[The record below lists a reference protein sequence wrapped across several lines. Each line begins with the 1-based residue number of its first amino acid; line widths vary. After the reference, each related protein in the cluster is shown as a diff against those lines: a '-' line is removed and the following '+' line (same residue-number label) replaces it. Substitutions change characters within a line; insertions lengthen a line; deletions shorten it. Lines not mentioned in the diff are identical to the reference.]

1 MEAKAQA
8 MGTEA
13 HPVAADEGAEMLAR
27 HLAGEPRAFGELVER
42 YGSSVFGYLRRSGLA
57 NHVAEDMFQETF
69 LRVHQHARRYD
80 PNRPFQ
86 AWLMP
91 ISHNLVR
98 SHFRKAK
105 VRRVLVGWFGHHYD
119 PPDPKADV
127 LAKVECR
134 DQARLLE
141 QALAELPDGSRRALI
156 LTQVEGLSQ
165 QETAN
170 ILAVPLPTI
179 KTWIRRG
186 RLQLAEALAEQEE
199 GA

>member
-8 MGTEA
+8 VGTDA

-27 HLAGEPRAFGELVER
+27 HMAGEPRAFGELVER

-80 PNRPFQ
+80 PKRPFKT
-86 AWLMP
+86 WLMT

-105 VRRVLVGWFGHHYD
+105 VRRILVGWFGQHYD
-119 PPDPKADV
+119 PPDQKADV
-127 LAKVECR
+127 LAKVESR
-134 DQARLLE
+134 DRAHHME

-165 QETAN
+165 QEAAD
-170 ILAVPLPTI
+170 ILGVPVPTI

-186 RLQLAEALAEQEE
+186 RLQLAEAFAGQEE